1 MRGHILLI
9 SLVSCVL
16 PAQPL
21 TASSDEAGKVE
32 EFHALID
39 WGQRTGLRQDLDA
52 GIPRTLGANAR
63 RVRVAACSFDEIEE
77 NAKHVFCVG
86 LPPSSRKFLCFI
98 SVDVGDG
105 VSTVW
110 RVSSRGKLI
119 STMCFAAGS
128 VKAVSNQE
136 FEPEFLVEKEYFLR
150 TMRLQYR
157 REGLAI
163 PATDATVR

>member
-1 MRGHILLI
+1 MRGHIFLI

-21 TASSDEAGKVE
+21 TASSDDASRIE

-39 WGQRTGLRQDLDA
+39 WAQRTGRHQDLDA
-52 GIPRTLGANAR
+52 SIPRTLGANVR
-63 RVRVAACSFDEIEE
+63 RARVAACGFAEIEE
-77 NAKHVFCVG
+77 NAKHVFCVS
-86 LPPSSRKFLCFI
+86 LPPSSPNFLCFI
-98 SVDVGDG
+98 SVDLGDG

-128 VKAVSNQE
+128 RQVVTNEE

-157 REGLAI
+157 RERLTI